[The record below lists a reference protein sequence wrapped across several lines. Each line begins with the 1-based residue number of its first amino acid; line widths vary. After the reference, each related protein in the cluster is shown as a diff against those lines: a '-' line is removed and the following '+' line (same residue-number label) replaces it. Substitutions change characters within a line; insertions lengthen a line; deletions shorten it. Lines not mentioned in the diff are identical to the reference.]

1 MLVQL
6 RLVVIE
12 ELQNHLLLLL
22 VERSHKL
29 VERVLQHTE
38 SPPHI
43 IKVRAMQ
50 VVYDVPD
57 VAAGQFLL

>member
-1 MLVQL
+1 MLVKL
-6 RLVVIE
+6 IPVVVE
-12 ELQNHLLLLL
+12 EFQDNLLLLL